1 MSRTSA
7 PPRTRAR
14 RTDEPIP
21 PLAAAIRQAYRGRL
35 TQSQLAEALG
45 VAQNTISRWSTGDVE
60 PALADIARL
69 EEACGVPRGFVLR
82 SAGFVADAQSAEE
95 AIEADPR
102 LDVPRRELILATYR
116 VAVAQSSGGPTR
128 TTVGG

>member
-7 PPRTRAR
+7 PPRTRAP
-14 RTDEPIP
+14 RTQESIP

-35 TQSQLAEALG
+35 TQSQLADALG

-69 EEACGVPRGFVLR
+69 EQACGVPRGFVLR
-82 SAGFVADAQSAEE
+82 SAGYVADALSAEE

-116 VAVAQSSGGPTR
+116 VAVAQSSGGPSR
-128 TTVGG
+128 TNVGG